1 MQIITVSGNLGR
13 DPELRSTQ
21 GGDDI
26 LNFSVGVQ
34 QGWGE
39 RASTNWFRCSVWGK
53 RAKTLADKLRKGSR
67 VFVVGEL
74 TIGEYQSKPQY
85 EIRVSELDFSKAAG
99 GEQRS
104 EPQGGGGNSGWTGD
118 DSLDDDVPFAR
129 WDDPK
134 GRQVI

>member
-13 DPELRSTQ
+13 DPELRTTQ
-21 GGDDI
+21 GGEDI

-34 QGWGE
+34 QGWGD

-85 EIRVSELDFSKAAG
+85 EIRVSELDFSKAASG

-104 EPQGGGGNSGWTGD
+104 EPQGVAQSAGD
-118 DSLDDDVPFAR
+118 DADWDQVPF
-129 WDDPK
+129 
-134 GRQVI
+134 